1 MKETDRK
8 VKSLDAQRRKARLI
22 ESARAW
28 EESLPK
34 SSHKYPNL
42 IFVYPEE
49 LATQGRSLL
58 FRRLDRAAA
67 MNKQK
72 LVISDC
78 HYSRAGLYI
87 SIDEICREDV
97 EDLIDIDE
105 IVEQWREGES

>member
-1 MKETDRK
+1 MKETDGK
-8 VKSLDAQRRKARLI
+8 VKSFDAHKRKAQLI
-22 ESARAW
+22 ESARTW

-34 SSHKYPNL
+34 PSHKYPNL

-67 MNKQK
+67 LNKQK